1 MYKAWFVL
9 LFVSVSVSQGPLSSF
24 ALFNQPQSSP
34 NYAIDQNILYS
45 QSIEDFRQNYQSQ
58 QTWSN
63 VYSVFQWTLGLMAL
77 TALAGGVYFD
87 LKVQDD
93 INRQQAIRDSYLS
106 LEQGADFAQYKADW
120 ELYEPRID
128 KNVEKANLF
137 YYTSLGMALAWSF
150 TYVF

>member
-24 ALFNQPQSSP
+24 ALFNQPQSTP
-34 NYAIDQNILYS
+34 NNALDQSVLYS
-45 QSIEDFRQNYQSQ
+45 QSIEDFRQNYQSK

-87 LKVQDD
+87 MQVQNDLK
-93 INRQQAIRDSYLS
+93 RQQTIRDSYLS
-106 LEQGADFAQYKADW
+106 LEQGTDFSRQKADW
-120 ELYEPRID
+120 QMYEPRID
-128 KNVEKANLF
+128 ENVAKANLF
-137 YYTSLGMALAWSF
+137 YYTSLGMALAWSV

>member
-1 MYKAWFVL
+1 MFKAWFLL
-9 LFVSVSVSQGPLSSF
+9 LFVSMSIGQAPLSSF
-24 ALFNQPQSSP
+24 GLFNQPQSSP
-34 NYAIDQNILYS
+34 NYAIDQSVLYS

-106 LEQGADFAQYKADW
+106 LEQGADFSQYKADW

>member
-1 MYKAWFVL
+1 MFKAWFLL
-9 LFVSVSVSQGPLSSF
+9 LFVSMSIGQAPLSSF
-24 ALFNQPQSSP
+24 GLFNQPQSSP

-106 LEQGADFAQYKADW
+106 LEQGADFSQYKADW

-137 YYTSLGMALAWSF
+137 YYTSLGMALAWSI
-150 TYVF
+150 TYAF